1 MYLAGILGLWAL
13 LHAAAAGAVGS
24 GSWSFALQEA
34 PPAQSQSAPA
44 EQAAPKSKPEQDQ
57 SKPDAAQ
64 SGAARANS
72 TGKSS
77 GNRATQS
84 KRPAPKKRAV
94 TKKKKALD
102 PASQDPKKTVV
113 RHGSTEE
120 PTTQLAPGITEEQ
133 AARQRDTTNQLLSST
148 DAALQKL
155 DLRQLSSEQKETIEQ
170 IRKFMQQAKAADAE
184 GDPQRSY
191 KLALKAHL
199 LTDALEKP

>member
-1 MYLAGILGLWAL
+1 MYLAGILGLCAL
-13 LHAAAAGAVGS
+13 LPAPSAGAVGS

-34 PPAQSQSAPA
+34 PPAQPQPAPA
-44 EQAAPKSKPEQDQ
+44 ELSAPK

-64 SGAARANS
+64 SDAATANS
-72 TGKSS
+72 TGKASPD
-77 GNRATQS
+77 QS
-84 KRPAPKKRAV
+84 TKPKRSTPKKRAA
-94 TKKKKALD
+94 KRKKA
-102 PASQDPKKTVV
+102 PSSQDPKKTVV
-113 RHGSTEE
+113 RHGSTAE

-133 AARQRDTTNQLLSST
+133 AVRQRETTGQLLSST

-155 DLRQLSSEQKETIEQ
+155 DVRELSTDQKETVEQ